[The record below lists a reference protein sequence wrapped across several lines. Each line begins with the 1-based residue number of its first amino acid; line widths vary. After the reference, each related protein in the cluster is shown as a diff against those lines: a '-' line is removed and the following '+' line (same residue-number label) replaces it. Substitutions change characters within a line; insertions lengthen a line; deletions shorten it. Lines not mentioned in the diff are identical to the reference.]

1 MTDLIHSGDD
11 LPGGAQC
18 LDVMSGE
25 VAQTDGATE
34 AFFLKL
40 LHDFPRLCKGVGG
53 KPLPERLSMKLFR
66 SQRECREGEM
76 MERVSV
82 RRRRDAECGNVTRE
96 GERFSLTSGPWIRT
110 TTRRIVSGI

>member
-34 AFFLKL
+34 AFFLKFFHNL
-40 LHDFPRLCKGVGG
+40 PRLCKSVWRE
-53 KPLPERLSMKLFR
+53 PLQERLSKELFR
-66 SQRECREGEM
+66 LQGECREGEM
-76 MERVSV
+76 
-82 RRRRDAECGNVTRE
+82 
-96 GERFSLTSGPWIRT
+96 L
-110 TTRRIVSGI
+110 